1 MRYAI
6 LFFHDVILLEKNTIF
21 RWHRLVLVHRRI
33 ILDFLKS
40 SRAPLP
46 ALHSP
51 PIIWAD
57 FLYLYIRD
65 EVEYKSSKRNKQ
77 TLGVI

>member
-1 MRYAI
+1 MRYAV

-21 RWHRLVLVHRRI
+21 RWHRLVLVHHRT
-33 ILDFLKS
+33 ILDFLKFS
-40 SRAPLP
+40 GAPLP
-46 ALHSP
+46 ALPSP

-77 TLGVI
+77 GVI